1 MKTPKYTGVE
11 VRKFDL
17 FGWLMCILGLWCI
30 WTFTTTREWTLVFL
44 SFLCFWDYVIRVSF
58 GRVYKHVY
66 YDTILYPMY
75 ELEVDMADE
84 TYFVCA
90 ENQDELDLYMEQH
103 YPNMKYKIL
112 RETHVESYIKTEEF
126 Q

>member
-1 MKTPKYTGVE
+1 MKIPKLTGVE
-11 VRKFDL
+11 IRPFDW
-17 FGWLMCILGLWCI
+17 FGWVMCFLGLWCM
-30 WTFTTTREWTLVFL
+30 WTFVSTREWTFVLL
-44 SFLCFWDYVIRVSF
+44 SILCFWDYVLRVSF

-75 ELEVDMADE
+75 ELEVDNE
-84 TYFVCA
+84 EESYFVCA
-90 ENQDELDLYMEQH
+90 ENQDELGLYMELH

-112 RETHVESYIKTEEF
+112 RETHVESYLKTEEF